1 VVEALATAVNA
12 DGGDGSLPD
21 TMEELEALSAE
32 LEDVEGYA
40 GDAVSED
47 DAKTHLATT
56 QTKELLAGKTFY
68 VVANEDNEGWEEFE
82 VHFNNDVTTLSNG
95 EGNENITITG
105 NRMIFNDD
113 TDGSYTI
120 VTPMA
125 DYILF
130 DDRNAD
136 GSKDGEG
143 HYLFTDRA
151 KAQEFVDSH
160 NEDSAES
167 VNTKDILVQNPWYVI
182 EYTDTETYCN
192 GKFTFGSDFS
202 LTVSYIENGQT
213 ATFNGEYSID
223 ENDALVTVHDGKR
236 EVETVISVLVDS
248 ITTNKIAYDETTG
261 ELKNEMSKIYFKD
274 YDDVISFGNSRG
286 VDCSQEISR

>member
-1 VVEALATAVNA
+1 
-12 DGGDGSLPD
+12 
-21 TMEELEALSAE
+21 
-32 LEDVEGYA
+32 
-40 GDAVSED
+40 
-47 DAKTHLATT
+47 
-56 QTKELLAGKTFY
+56 
-68 VVANEDNEGWEEFE
+68 
-82 VHFNNDVTTLSNG
+82 
-95 EGNENITITG
+95 
-105 NRMIFNDD
+105 
-113 TDGSYTI
+113 
-120 VTPMA
+120 MA

-143 HYLFTDRA
+143 HYLFTDKA

-236 EVETVISVLVDS
+236 EVETVTSVSVDTNF
-248 ITTNKIAYDETTG
+248 TTNKIAYDETTG